1 MDAFKMIRV
10 NSIARRMVISVTDA
24 TEKVA
29 AATAANQAAREA
41 AKELLQLDATAKQ
54 TAAEAAE
61 CLWKQFADPSQGE
74 RSAGSGGLNAC
85 DWSSLSELQTALP
98 KKGVFQDGRDHASE

>member
-1 MDAFKMIRV
+1 M
-10 NSIARRMVISVTDA
+10 NGSIDTLEERDWQFLPGEEYKLKYRMVVY
-24 TEKVA
+24 
-29 AATAANQAAREA
+29 NG
-41 AKELLQLDATAKQ
+41 Q